1 MSNKI
6 ELKKSIIISLVIT
19 IIFSIFMAIINIYE
33 YKEYTKNF
41 NKNIASIIDV
51 IQSKYP
57 EISTD
62 EIIGILNS
70 EKIPQNNSLKKYG
83 IDLEKNTV
91 ILENNKINNKFIK
104 IEIILLI
111 TTSISLLIVFML
123 YERKQDKEIDKI
135 TKYLEAINDKN
146 YTLKIDENSEEELS
160 ILKNELYKVTVM
172 LRENASNTLKDKI
185 NLKRALEDISH
196 QLKTPLTSILI
207 ILDNLIDNPEMEY
220 QTRVEFLHDLKRE
233 TTRIQSLIQ
242 SILKLSKFDSNTVQ
256 FIKQDIYLKQIVDE
270 AIKNTGSLADLKNI
284 KINVEGNKKIKLNC
298 DLLWQIEAI
307 TNILKN
313 CIEHSKENTQIDI
326 KYNNNSV
333 YSYIT
338 ITDYGEGI
346 SKEDLPHIFER
357 FYRGK
362 NSSNESIG
370 IGLSLSKTI
379 IESNNG
385 IVSVESNSDKTTF
398 IIKYFKLWK
407 NIQSKSGL

>member
-6 ELKKSIIISLVIT
+6 KFKKSIIISLIIT
-19 IIFSIFMAIINIYE
+19 IIFSVFVAISNIYE
-33 YKEYTKNF
+33 YKEYTQNF
-41 NKNIASIIDV
+41 NKKMASIIEL

-62 EIIGILNS
+62 EIVEIVNS
-70 EKIPQNNSLKKYG
+70 KEIPQNNLLKKYG
-83 IDLEKNTV
+83 IDLEKKTI
-91 ILENNKINNKFIK
+91 ILENNKTNNKFMK
-104 IEIILLI
+104 IEVSIIFIGSIILL
-111 TTSISLLIVFML
+111 LIFIL
-123 YERKQDKEIDKI
+123 YERNQDKEIDKI

-207 ILDNLIDNPEMEY
+207 ILDNLIDNPEMDY

-398 IIKYFKLWK
+398 IIKYFKL
-407 NIQSKSGL
+407 

>member
-185 NLKRALEDISH
+185 KLKRALEDISH

-207 ILDNLIDNPEMEY
+207 ILDNLIDNPEMDY

-284 KINVEGNKKIKLNC
+284 KINVEGNKEIKLNC

-398 IIKYFKLWK
+398 IIKYFKL
-407 NIQSKSGL
+407 

>member
-207 ILDNLIDNPEMEY
+207 ILDNLIDNPEMDY

-398 IIKYFKLWK
+398 IIKYL
-407 NIQSKSGL
+407 LV

>member
-6 ELKKSIIISLVIT
+6 EFKKSIIISLVIT

-207 ILDNLIDNPEMEY
+207 ILDNLIDNPEMDY

-242 SILKLSKFDSNTVQ
+242 SILKLSKFESNTVQ

-398 IIKYFKLWK
+398 IIKYFKL
-407 NIQSKSGL
+407 

>member
-6 ELKKSIIISLVIT
+6 KFKKSIIISLITT
-19 IIFSIFMAIINIYE
+19 IIFSVFLAISNIYE
-33 YKEYTKNF
+33 YKEYTQNF
-41 NKNIASIIDV
+41 NKRIASIIEL

-62 EIIGILNS
+62 EIVKIVNS
-70 EKIPQNNSLKKYG
+70 KKIPQNDLLKKYG
-83 IDLEKNTV
+83 IDLEKNSIV
-91 ILENNKINNKFIK
+91 LDNNKTNNKFIK
-104 IEIILLI
+104 IEISIIFIGLIILL
-111 TTSISLLIVFML
+111 LIFVI
-123 YERKQDKEIDKI
+123 YERHQGKEIYEI
-135 TKYLEAINDKN
+135 TKYLEAINNKN
-146 YTLKIDENSEEELS
+146 YTLKIEENSEEELS

-172 LRENASNTLKDKI
+172 LRENASNSLKDKI
-185 NLKRALEDISH
+185 NLKTALEDISH

-207 ILDNLIDNPEMEY
+207 ILDNLIDNPEMDY
-220 QTRVEFLHDLKRE
+220 QTRMEFLHDLKRE
-233 TTRIQSLIQ
+233 STRIQSLIQ

-284 KINVEGNKKIKLNC
+284 KIKVDGNKEIKLNC
-298 DLLWQIEAI
+298 DLLWQTEAV

-313 CIEHSKENTQIDI
+313 CIEHSNENTQIDI

-346 SKEDLPHIFER
+346 SREDIPHIFER

-362 NSSNESIG
+362 NSANESIG

-385 IVSVESNSDKTTF
+385 IISVESNSDKTTF
-398 IIKYFKLWK
+398 MIKYFKL
-407 NIQSKSGL
+407 

>member
-6 ELKKSIIISLVIT
+6 KFKKSIIISLIIA
-19 IIFSIFMAIINIYE
+19 IIFSIFMAISNIYE
-33 YKEYTKNF
+33 YKEYTQNF
-41 NKNIASIIDV
+41 NKKMASIIEL

-62 EIIGILNS
+62 EIVKIVNS
-70 EKIPQNNSLKKYG
+70 KKIPQKDLLKKYG
-83 IDLEKNTV
+83 IDLEKNAI
-91 ILENNKINNKFIK
+91 ILDNNKTNNKFMK
-104 IEIILLI
+104 IEISIIFIGSIILL
-111 TTSISLLIVFML
+111 LIFII
-123 YERKQDKEIDKI
+123 YEINQDKEIDEI
-135 TKYLEAINDKN
+135 TKYLEAINNKN
-146 YTLKIDENSEEELS
+146 YTLKIDENSEDELS

-172 LRENASNTLKDKI
+172 LRENASNSLKDKV
-185 NLKRALEDISH
+185 NLKIALEDISH

-207 ILDNLIDNPEMEY
+207 ILDNLIDNPEMDY
-220 QTRVEFLHDLKRE
+220 QTRVEFLHDFKRE
-233 TTRIQSLIQ
+233 AVRIQSLIQ

-270 AIKNTGSLADLKNI
+270 AIKNTEALADLKNI

-298 DLLWQIEAI
+298 DLLWQTEAV

-313 CIEHSKENTQIDI
+313 CIEHSSKNTKIDI
-326 KYNNNSV
+326 KYNNNSF

-346 SKEDLPHIFER
+346 SKEDISHIFER

-385 IVSVESNSDKTTF
+385 IITVESNNNKTTF
-398 IIKYFKLWK
+398 TIKYFKL
-407 NIQSKSGL
+407 

>member
-111 TTSISLLIVFML
+111 TTSVSLLIVFIL

-207 ILDNLIDNPEMEY
+207 ILDNLIDNPEMDY
-220 QTRVEFLHDLKRE
+220 QTRVKFLHDLKRE

-398 IIKYFKLWK
+398 IIKYFKL
-407 NIQSKSGL
+407 

>member
-111 TTSISLLIVFML
+111 TTSISLLIVFIL

-135 TKYLEAINDKN
+135 TKYLEAINDKK

-207 ILDNLIDNPEMEY
+207 ILDNLIDNPEMDY

-256 FIKQDIYLKQIVDE
+256 FIKQDIYLKQIIDE

-313 CIEHSKENTQIDI
+313 CIEHSKQNTKIDI

-398 IIKYFKLWK
+398 IIKYFKL
-407 NIQSKSGL
+407 

>member
-41 NKNIASIIDV
+41 NKNIASIIDI

-111 TTSISLLIVFML
+111 TTSVSLLIVFIL

-207 ILDNLIDNPEMEY
+207 ILDNLIDNPEMDY

-256 FIKQDIYLKQIVDE
+256 FIKQDIYLKQIIDE

-284 KINVEGNKKIKLNC
+284 KINFEGNKKIKLNC

-398 IIKYFKLWK
+398 IIKYFK
-407 NIQSKSGL
+407 I

>member
-111 TTSISLLIVFML
+111 TTSVSLLIVFIL

-398 IIKYFKLWK
+398 IIKYFKL
-407 NIQSKSGL
+407 

>member
-6 ELKKSIIISLVIT
+6 ELKKSIVISLVIT

-57 EISTD
+57 KISTD

-111 TTSISLLIVFML
+111 TTSISLLIVFIL

-196 QLKTPLTSILI
+196 QLKTP
-207 ILDNLIDNPEMEY
+207 
-220 QTRVEFLHDLKRE
+220 F
-233 TTRIQSLIQ
+233 
-242 SILKLSKFDSNTVQ
+242 
-256 FIKQDIYLKQIVDE
+256 
-270 AIKNTGSLADLKNI
+270 
-284 KINVEGNKKIKLNC
+284 
-298 DLLWQIEAI
+298 
-307 TNILKN
+307 
-313 CIEHSKENTQIDI
+313 
-326 KYNNNSV
+326 
-333 YSYIT
+333 
-338 ITDYGEGI
+338 
-346 SKEDLPHIFER
+346 
-357 FYRGK
+357 
-362 NSSNESIG
+362 
-370 IGLSLSKTI
+370 
-379 IESNNG
+379 
-385 IVSVESNSDKTTF
+385 
-398 IIKYFKLWK
+398 
-407 NIQSKSGL
+407 

>member
-6 ELKKSIIISLVIT
+6 EFKKSIIISLVIT

-70 EKIPQNNSLKKYG
+70 GKIPQNNLLKKYG

-111 TTSISLLIVFML
+111 TTSISLLIVFIL

-207 ILDNLIDNPEMEY
+207 ILDNLTDNPEMDY

-256 FIKQDIYLKQIVDE
+256 FIKQDIYLKQIIDE

-398 IIKYFKLWK
+398 IIKYFKL
-407 NIQSKSGL
+407 

>member
-111 TTSISLLIVFML
+111 TTSVSLLIVFML

-207 ILDNLIDNPEMEY
+207 ILDNLIDNPEMDY

-346 SKEDLPHIFER
+346 LKEDLPHIFER

-398 IIKYFKLWK
+398 IIKYFK
-407 NIQSKSGL
+407 I

>member
-6 ELKKSIIISLVIT
+6 KFKKSIIISLIIT
-19 IIFSIFMAIINIYE
+19 IIFSAFVAISNIYE
-33 YKEYTKNF
+33 YKEYTQNF
-41 NKNIASIIDV
+41 NKKMASIIEL

-62 EIIGILNS
+62 EIVEIVNS
-70 EKIPQNNSLKKYG
+70 KEIRQNNLLKKYG
-83 IDLEKNTV
+83 IDLEKKTI
-91 ILENNKINNKFIK
+91 ILENNKTNNKFMK
-104 IEIILLI
+104 IEVSIVFIGSIILL
-111 TTSISLLIVFML
+111 LIFIL
-123 YERKQDKEIDKI
+123 YERNQDKEIDEI
-135 TKYLEAINDKN
+135 TKYLEAINNKN
-146 YTLKIDENSEEELS
+146 YTLKIDENSEDELS

-172 LRENASNTLKDKI
+172 LRENASNSLKDKV
-185 NLKRALEDISH
+185 NLKIALEDISH

-207 ILDNLIDNPEMEY
+207 ILDNLIDNPEMDY
-220 QTRVEFLHDLKRE
+220 QTRVEFLHDFKRE
-233 TTRIQSLIQ
+233 AVRIQSLIQ

-270 AIKNTGSLADLKNI
+270 AIKNTESLADLKNI

-298 DLLWQIEAI
+298 DLLWQTEAV

-313 CIEHSKENTQIDI
+313 CIEHSNENTQIDI

-346 SKEDLPHIFER
+346 SKEDIPHIFER

-385 IVSVESNSDKTTF
+385 IITVESNNNKTTF
-398 IIKYFKLWK
+398 TIKYFKL
-407 NIQSKSGL
+407 

>member
-111 TTSISLLIVFML
+111 TTSTSLLIVFIL

-160 ILKNELYKVTVM
+160 ILKNQLYKVTVM

-207 ILDNLIDNPEMEY
+207 ILDNLIDNPEMDY

-398 IIKYFKLWK
+398 IIKYFKL
-407 NIQSKSGL
+407 

>member
-111 TTSISLLIVFML
+111 TTSVSLLIVFML

-207 ILDNLIDNPEMEY
+207 ILDNLIDNPEMDY

-270 AIKNTGSLADLKNI
+270 AIKNTGSLADLKKI

-398 IIKYFKLWK
+398 IIKYFKL
-407 NIQSKSGL
+407 

>member
-146 YTLKIDENSEEELS
+146 YTLKIDENSEKELS

-256 FIKQDIYLKQIVDE
+256 FIKQDIYLKQIIDE

-398 IIKYFKLWK
+398 IIKYFKL
-407 NIQSKSGL
+407 

>member
-6 ELKKSIIISLVIT
+6 KFKKSIIISLIIT
-19 IIFSIFMAIINIYE
+19 IIFSAFVAISNIYE
-33 YKEYTKNF
+33 YKEYTQNF
-41 NKNIASIIDV
+41 NKKMASIIEL

-62 EIIGILNS
+62 EIVEIVNS
-70 EKIPQNNSLKKYG
+70 KEIPQNNLLKKYG
-83 IDLEKNTV
+83 IDLEKKTI
-91 ILENNKINNKFIK
+91 ILENNKTNNKFMK
-104 IEIILLI
+104 IEVSIIFIGSIILL
-111 TTSISLLIVFML
+111 LIFIL
-123 YERKQDKEIDKI
+123 YERNQDKEIDEI
-135 TKYLEAINDKN
+135 TKYLEAINNKN
-146 YTLKIDENSEEELS
+146 YSLKIDENSEEELS

-172 LRENASNTLKDKI
+172 LRENASNSLKDKI
-185 NLKRALEDISH
+185 NLKTALEDISH

-207 ILDNLIDNPEMEY
+207 ILDNLIDNPEMDY

-233 TTRIQSLIQ
+233 SIRIQSLIQ

-270 AIKNTGSLADLKNI
+270 AIKNTESLADLKNI

-298 DLLWQIEAI
+298 DLLWQTEAV

-313 CIEHSKENTQIDI
+313 CIEHSSENTQIDI

-346 SKEDLPHIFER
+346 SKEDIPHIFER

-362 NSSNESIG
+362 NSANESIG

-385 IVSVESNSDKTTF
+385 IITVESNNNKTTF
-398 IIKYFKLWK
+398 TIKYFKL
-407 NIQSKSGL
+407 

>member
-6 ELKKSIIISLVIT
+6 EFKKSIIISLVIT

-196 QLKTPLTSILI
+196 QLKNPLTSILI
-207 ILDNLIDNPEMEY
+207 ILDNLIDNPEMDY

-398 IIKYFKLWK
+398 IIKYFKL
-407 NIQSKSGL
+407 

>member
-70 EKIPQNNSLKKYG
+70 EKITQNNSLKKYG
-83 IDLEKNTV
+83 IDLEKNAV

-111 TTSISLLIVFML
+111 TTSVSLLIVFIL

-207 ILDNLIDNPEMEY
+207 ILDNLIDNPEMDY

-242 SILKLSKFDSNTVQ
+242 SILKLSKFDSNTIQ

-398 IIKYFKLWK
+398 IIKYFKL
-407 NIQSKSGL
+407 

>member
-207 ILDNLIDNPEMEY
+207 ILDNLIDNPEMDY

-346 SKEDLPHIFER
+346 SREDIPHIFER

-362 NSSNESIG
+362 NSANESIG

-385 IVSVESNSDKTTF
+385 IISVESNSDKTTF
-398 IIKYFKLWK
+398 MIKYFKL
-407 NIQSKSGL
+407 

>member
-19 IIFSIFMAIINIYE
+19 IIFSIFMAIISIYE

-111 TTSISLLIVFML
+111 TTSVSLLIVFIL

-207 ILDNLIDNPEMEY
+207 ILDNLIDNPEMDY

-256 FIKQDIYLKQIVDE
+256 FIKQDIYLKQIIDE
-270 AIKNTGSLADLKNI
+270 AIKK
-284 KINVEGNKKIKLNC
+284 
-298 DLLWQIEAI
+298 
-307 TNILKN
+307 
-313 CIEHSKENTQIDI
+313 
-326 KYNNNSV
+326 
-333 YSYIT
+333 
-338 ITDYGEGI
+338 
-346 SKEDLPHIFER
+346 
-357 FYRGK
+357 
-362 NSSNESIG
+362 
-370 IGLSLSKTI
+370 
-379 IESNNG
+379 
-385 IVSVESNSDKTTF
+385 
-398 IIKYFKLWK
+398 
-407 NIQSKSGL
+407 

>member
-6 ELKKSIIISLVIT
+6 KFKKSIIISLIIT
-19 IIFSIFMAIINIYE
+19 IIFSAFVAISNIYE
-33 YKEYTKNF
+33 YKEYTQNF
-41 NKNIASIIDV
+41 NKKMALIIEL

-62 EIIGILNS
+62 EIVEIVNS
-70 EKIPQNNSLKKYG
+70 KEIRQNNLLKKYG
-83 IDLEKNTV
+83 IDLEKKTI
-91 ILENNKINNKFIK
+91 ILENNKTNNKFMK
-104 IEIILLI
+104 IEVSIVFIGSIILL
-111 TTSISLLIVFML
+111 LIFIL
-123 YERKQDKEIDKI
+123 YERNQDKEIDEI
-135 TKYLEAINDKN
+135 TKYLEAINNKN
-146 YTLKIDENSEEELS
+146 YTLKIDENSEDELS

-172 LRENASNTLKDKI
+172 LRENASNSLKDKI
-185 NLKRALEDISH
+185 NLKIALEDISH

-207 ILDNLIDNPEMEY
+207 ILDNLIDNPEMDY
-220 QTRVEFLHDLKRE
+220 QTRVEFLNDLKRE
-233 TTRIQSLIQ
+233 SIRIQSLIQ

-270 AIKNTGSLADLKNI
+270 AIKNTESLADLKNI

-298 DLLWQIEAI
+298 DLLWQTEAV

-313 CIEHSKENTQIDI
+313 CIEHSSENTKIDI

-346 SKEDLPHIFER
+346 SKEDIPHIFER

-362 NSSNESIG
+362 NSANESIG

-385 IVSVESNSDKTTF
+385 IITVESNNNKTTF
-398 IIKYFKLWK
+398 TIKYFKL
-407 NIQSKSGL
+407 

>member
-6 ELKKSIIISLVIT
+6 KFKKSIIISLIIT
-19 IIFSIFMAIINIYE
+19 IIFSAFVAISDIYE
-33 YKEYTKNF
+33 YKEYTQNF
-41 NKNIASIIDV
+41 NKKMASIIEL

-62 EIIGILNS
+62 EIVEIVNS
-70 EKIPQNNSLKKYG
+70 KEIPQNNLLKKYG
-83 IDLEKNTV
+83 IDLEKKTI
-91 ILENNKINNKFIK
+91 ILENNKTNNKFMK
-104 IEIILLI
+104 IEVSIIFIGSIILL
-111 TTSISLLIVFML
+111 LIFIL
-123 YERKQDKEIDKI
+123 YERNQDKEIDEI
-135 TKYLEAINDKN
+135 TKYLEAINNKN

-172 LRENASNTLKDKI
+172 LRENASNSLKDKI
-185 NLKRALEDISH
+185 NLKTALEDISH

-207 ILDNLIDNPEMEY
+207 ILDNLIDNPEMDY

-233 TTRIQSLIQ
+233 SIRIQSLIQ

-270 AIKNTGSLADLKNI
+270 AIKNTESLADLKNI

-298 DLLWQIEAI
+298 DLLWQTEAV

-313 CIEHSKENTQIDI
+313 CIEHSSENTKIDI

-333 YSYIT
+333 YSYIR

-346 SKEDLPHIFER
+346 SKEDIPHIFER

-362 NSSNESIG
+362 NSANESIG

-385 IVSVESNSDKTTF
+385 IITVESNNNKTTF
-398 IIKYFKLWK
+398 TIKYFKL
-407 NIQSKSGL
+407 

>member
-6 ELKKSIIISLVIT
+6 EFKKSIIISLVIT

-111 TTSISLLIVFML
+111 TTSTSLLIVFIL

-207 ILDNLIDNPEMEY
+207 ILDNLIDNPEMDY

-284 KINVEGNKKIKLNC
+284 KINVEDNKKIKLNC

-398 IIKYFKLWK
+398 IIKYFKL
-407 NIQSKSGL
+407 

>member
-111 TTSISLLIVFML
+111 TTSISLLIVFIL

-207 ILDNLIDNPEMEY
+207 ILDNLIDNPEMDY

-233 TTRIQSLIQ
+233 SIRIQSLIQ

-270 AIKNTGSLADLKNI
+270 AIKNTESLADLKNI

-298 DLLWQIEAI
+298 DLLWQTEAV

-313 CIEHSKENTQIDI
+313 CIEHSSENTKIDI

-346 SKEDLPHIFER
+346 SKEDIPHIFER

-362 NSSNESIG
+362 NSANESIG

-385 IVSVESNSDKTTF
+385 IITVESNNNKTTF
-398 IIKYFKLWK
+398 TIKYFKL
-407 NIQSKSGL
+407 

>member
-6 ELKKSIIISLVIT
+6 KFKKSIIISLIIT
-19 IIFSIFMAIINIYE
+19 IIFSAFVAISNIYE
-33 YKEYTKNF
+33 YKEYTQNF
-41 NKNIASIIDV
+41 NKKMASIIEL

-62 EIIGILNS
+62 EIVEIVNS
-70 EKIPQNNSLKKYG
+70 KEIRQNNLLKKYG
-83 IDLEKNTV
+83 IDLEKKTI
-91 ILENNKINNKFIK
+91 ILENNKTNNKFMK
-104 IEIILLI
+104 IEVSIIFIGSIILL
-111 TTSISLLIVFML
+111 LIFIL
-123 YERKQDKEIDKI
+123 YGRNQNKEIDEI
-135 TKYLEAINDKN
+135 TKYLEAINNKN

-172 LRENASNTLKDKI
+172 LRENASNSLKDKI
-185 NLKRALEDISH
+185 NLKTALEDISH

-207 ILDNLIDNPEMEY
+207 ILDNLIDNPEMDY

-233 TTRIQSLIQ
+233 SIRIQSLIQ

-270 AIKNTGSLADLKNI
+270 AIKNTESLADLKNI

-298 DLLWQIEAI
+298 DLLWQTEAV

-313 CIEHSKENTQIDI
+313 CIEHSSKNTKIDI

-346 SKEDLPHIFER
+346 SKEDISHIFER

-385 IVSVESNSDKTTF
+385 IITVESNNNKTTF
-398 IIKYFKLWK
+398 TIKYFKL
-407 NIQSKSGL
+407 

>member
-6 ELKKSIIISLVIT
+6 ELKKSIVISLVIT
-19 IIFSIFMAIINIYE
+19 IIFSVFMAIINIYE

-111 TTSISLLIVFML
+111 TTSISLLIVFIL

-207 ILDNLIDNPEMEY
+207 ILDNLIDNPEMDY

-398 IIKYFKLWK
+398 IIKYFK
-407 NIQSKSGL
+407 I

>member
-6 ELKKSIIISLVIT
+6 KFKKSIIISLITT
-19 IIFSIFMAIINIYE
+19 IIFSVFLAISNIYE
-33 YKEYTKNF
+33 YKEYTQNF
-41 NKNIASIIDV
+41 NKRIASIIEL

-62 EIIGILNS
+62 EIVKIVNS
-70 EKIPQNNSLKKYG
+70 KKIPQNDLLKKYG
-83 IDLEKNTV
+83 IDLEKNSIV
-91 ILENNKINNKFIK
+91 LDNNKTNNKFMK
-104 IEIILLI
+104 IEVSIVFIGSIILL
-111 TTSISLLIVFML
+111 LIFIL
-123 YERKQDKEIDKI
+123 YERNQDKEIDEI
-135 TKYLEAINDKN
+135 TKYLEAINNKN
-146 YTLKIDENSEEELS
+146 YTLKIDENSEDELS

-172 LRENASNTLKDKI
+172 LRENASNSLKDKI
-185 NLKRALEDISH
+185 NLKTALEDISH

-207 ILDNLIDNPEMEY
+207 ILDNLIDNPEMDY
-220 QTRVEFLHDLKRE
+220 QTRAEFLHDLKRE
-233 TTRIQSLIQ
+233 SIRIQSLIQ

-270 AIKNTGSLADLKNI
+270 AIKNTESLADLKNI

-298 DLLWQIEAI
+298 DLLWQTEAV

-313 CIEHSKENTQIDI
+313 CIEHSSENTKIDI

-346 SKEDLPHIFER
+346 SKEDIPHIFER

-362 NSSNESIG
+362 NSANESIG
-370 IGLSLSKTI
+370 IGLSLSKTL

-385 IVSVESNSDKTTF
+385 IITVESNNNKTTF
-398 IIKYFKLWK
+398 TIKYFKL
-407 NIQSKSGL
+407 

>member
-6 ELKKSIIISLVIT
+6 KFKKSIIISLIIT
-19 IIFSIFMAIINIYE
+19 IIFSAFVAISNIYE
-33 YKEYTKNF
+33 YKEYTQNF
-41 NKNIASIIDV
+41 NKKMASIIEL

-62 EIIGILNS
+62 EIVEIVNS
-70 EKIPQNNSLKKYG
+70 KEIRQNNLLKKYG
-83 IDLEKNTV
+83 IDLEKKTI
-91 ILENNKINNKFIK
+91 ILENNKTNNKFMK
-104 IEIILLI
+104 IEVSIVFIGSIILL
-111 TTSISLLIVFML
+111 LIFIL
-123 YERKQDKEIDKI
+123 YERNQDKEIDEI
-135 TKYLEAINDKN
+135 TKYLEAINNKN
-146 YTLKIDENSEEELS
+146 YTLKIDENSEDELS

-172 LRENASNTLKDKI
+172 LRENASNSLKDKI
-185 NLKRALEDISH
+185 NLKIALEDISH

-207 ILDNLIDNPEMEY
+207 ILDNLIDNPEMDY

-233 TTRIQSLIQ
+233 SIRIQSLIQ

-270 AIKNTGSLADLKNI
+270 AIKNTESLADLKNI

-298 DLLWQIEAI
+298 DLLWQTEAV

-313 CIEHSKENTQIDI
+313 CIEHSSENTKIDI

-346 SKEDLPHIFER
+346 SKENIPHIFER

-362 NSSNESIG
+362 NSANESIG

-385 IVSVESNSDKTTF
+385 IITVESNNNKTTF
-398 IIKYFKLWK
+398 TIKYFKL
-407 NIQSKSGL
+407 

>member
-6 ELKKSIIISLVIT
+6 KFKKSIIISLIIT
-19 IIFSIFMAIINIYE
+19 IIFSVFVVISNIYE
-33 YKEYTKNF
+33 YKEYTQNF
-41 NKNIASIIDV
+41 NKKMASIIEL

-62 EIIGILNS
+62 EIVEIVNS
-70 EKIPQNNSLKKYG
+70 KEIPQNNLLKKYG
-83 IDLEKNTV
+83 IDLEKKTI
-91 ILENNKINNKFIK
+91 ILENNKTNNKFMK
-104 IEIILLI
+104 IEVSIIFIGSIILL
-111 TTSISLLIVFML
+111 LIFIL
-123 YERKQDKEIDKI
+123 YERNQDKEIDEI
-135 TKYLEAINDKN
+135 TKYLEAINNKN

-172 LRENASNTLKDKI
+172 LRENASNSLKDKL
-185 NLKRALEDISH
+185 NLKTALEDISH

-207 ILDNLIDNPEMEY
+207 ILDNLIDNPEMDY

-233 TTRIQSLIQ
+233 SIRIQSLIQ

-270 AIKNTGSLADLKNI
+270 AIKNTESLADLKNI

-298 DLLWQIEAI
+298 DLLWQTEAV

-313 CIEHSKENTQIDI
+313 CIEHSSENTKIDI

-346 SKEDLPHIFER
+346 SKEDIPHIFER

-362 NSSNESIG
+362 NSANESIG

-385 IVSVESNSDKTTF
+385 IITVESNNNKTTF
-398 IIKYFKLWK
+398 TIKYFKL
-407 NIQSKSGL
+407 

>member
-91 ILENNKINNKFIK
+91 ILENNKIKNKFIK

-111 TTSISLLIVFML
+111 TTSVSLLIVFIL

-207 ILDNLIDNPEMEY
+207 ILDNLIDNPEMDY

-398 IIKYFKLWK
+398 IIKYFKL
-407 NIQSKSGL
+407 

>member
-6 ELKKSIIISLVIT
+6 KFKKSIIISLITT
-19 IIFSIFMAIINIYE
+19 IIFSVFLAISNIYE
-33 YKEYTKNF
+33 YKEYTQNF
-41 NKNIASIIDV
+41 NKRIASIIEL

-62 EIIGILNS
+62 EIVKIVNS
-70 EKIPQNNSLKKYG
+70 KKIPQNDLLKKYG
-83 IDLEKNTV
+83 IDLEKNSIV
-91 ILENNKINNKFIK
+91 LDNNKTNNKFIK
-104 IEIILLI
+104 IEISIMFIGLIILL
-111 TTSISLLIVFML
+111 LIFVI
-123 YERKQDKEIDKI
+123 YERHQGKEIYEI
-135 TKYLEAINDKN
+135 TKYLEAINNKN

-172 LRENASNTLKDKI
+172 LRENASNSLKDKI
-185 NLKRALEDISH
+185 NLKTALEDISH

-207 ILDNLIDNPEMEY
+207 ILDNLIDNPEMDY
-220 QTRVEFLHDLKRE
+220 QMRMEFLHDLKRE
-233 TTRIQSLIQ
+233 STRIQSLIQ

-284 KINVEGNKKIKLNC
+284 KIKVDGNKEIKLNC
-298 DLLWQIEAI
+298 DLLWQAEAI

-313 CIEHSKENTQIDI
+313 CIEHSNENTQIDI

-346 SKEDLPHIFER
+346 SREDIPHIFER

-362 NSSNESIG
+362 NSANESIG

-385 IVSVESNSDKTTF
+385 IISVESNSDKTTF
-398 IIKYFKLWK
+398 MIKYFKL
-407 NIQSKSGL
+407 

>member
-207 ILDNLIDNPEMEY
+207 ILDNLIDNPEMDY

-242 SILKLSKFDSNTVQ
+242 SILKLSKFNSNTVQ
-256 FIKQDIYLKQIVDE
+256 FIKQDIYLKQIIDE

-398 IIKYFKLWK
+398 IIKYFK
-407 NIQSKSGL
+407 I

>member
-41 NKNIASIIDV
+41 NKNIASIIDL

-207 ILDNLIDNPEMEY
+207 ILDNLIDNPEMDY
-220 QTRVEFLHDLKRE
+220 LTRVEFLHDLKRE

-242 SILKLSKFDSNTVQ
+242 SILKLSKFDSNTIQ

-398 IIKYFKLWK
+398 IIKYFKL
-407 NIQSKSGL
+407 

>member
-111 TTSISLLIVFML
+111 TTSVSLLIVFIL

-196 QLKTPLTSILI
+196 QLKNPLTSILI
-207 ILDNLIDNPEMEY
+207 ILDNLIDNPEMDY

-256 FIKQDIYLKQIVDE
+256 FIKQDIYLKQIIDE

-398 IIKYFKLWK
+398 IIKYFKL
-407 NIQSKSGL
+407 

>member
-111 TTSISLLIVFML
+111 TTSTSLLIVFML

-207 ILDNLIDNPEMEY
+207 ILDNLIDNPEMDY

-233 TTRIQSLIQ
+233 ATRIQSLIQ

-256 FIKQDIYLKQIVDE
+256 FIKQDIYLKQIIDE

-284 KINVEGNKKIKLNC
+284 KINVEGDKKIKLNC

-398 IIKYFKLWK
+398 IIKYFKL
-407 NIQSKSGL
+407 

>member
-6 ELKKSIIISLVIT
+6 KFKKSIIISLIIT
-19 IIFSIFMAIINIYE
+19 IIFSVFVVISNIYE
-33 YKEYTKNF
+33 YKEYTQNF
-41 NKNIASIIDV
+41 NKKMASIIEL

-62 EIIGILNS
+62 EIVEIVNS
-70 EKIPQNNSLKKYG
+70 KEIPQNNLLKKYG
-83 IDLEKNTV
+83 IDLEKKTI
-91 ILENNKINNKFIK
+91 ILENNKTNNKFMK
-104 IEIILLI
+104 IEVSIIFIGSIILL
-111 TTSISLLIVFML
+111 LIFIL
-123 YERKQDKEIDKI
+123 YERNQDKEIDEI
-135 TKYLEAINDKN
+135 TKYLEAINNKN

-172 LRENASNTLKDKI
+172 LRENASNSLKDKI
-185 NLKRALEDISH
+185 NLKTALEDISH

-207 ILDNLIDNPEMEY
+207 ILDNLIDNPEMDY

-233 TTRIQSLIQ
+233 SIRIQSLIQ

-270 AIKNTGSLADLKNI
+270 AIKNTESLADLKNI

-298 DLLWQIEAI
+298 DLLWQTEAV

-313 CIEHSKENTQIDI
+313 CIEHSNENTQIDI

-346 SKEDLPHIFER
+346 SKEDIPHIFER

-362 NSSNESIG
+362 NSANESIG

-385 IVSVESNSDKTTF
+385 IIAVESNNNKTTF
-398 IIKYFKLWK
+398 TIKYFKL
-407 NIQSKSGL
+407 

>member
-111 TTSISLLIVFML
+111 TTSVSLLIVFIL

-207 ILDNLIDNPEMEY
+207 ILDNLIDNPEMDY

-256 FIKQDIYLKQIVDE
+256 FIKQDIYLKQIIDE

-398 IIKYFKLWK
+398 IIKYC
-407 NIQSKSGL
+407 

>member
-6 ELKKSIIISLVIT
+6 EFKKSIIISLVIT

-70 EKIPQNNSLKKYG
+70 GKIPQNNLLKKYG

-111 TTSISLLIVFML
+111 TTSISLLIVFIL

-207 ILDNLIDNPEMEY
+207 ILDNLTDNPEMDY

-398 IIKYFKLWK
+398 IIKYFK
-407 NIQSKSGL
+407 I